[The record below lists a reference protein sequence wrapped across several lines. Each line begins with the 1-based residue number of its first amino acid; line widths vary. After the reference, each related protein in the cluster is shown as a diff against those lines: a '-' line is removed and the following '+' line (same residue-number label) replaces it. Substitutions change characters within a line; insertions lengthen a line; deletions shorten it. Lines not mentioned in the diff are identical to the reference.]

1 MYLYTYIG
9 IPYVLKFLQGL
20 TFIFANWKPST
31 KVYTRKNLDQALVQ
45 WQIMAVHKYKT
56 RKSLKAKIHEISP
69 LQKLKLILWFIQWN
83 LYFTNQLGIDL
94 FVKSKSTYN
103 RILLSNQLNSTYVAY
118 NTQAHYRKPV
128 IHLRSHVVRRKRSY
142 LCLRPDTGM
151 PWKHFW
157 VNHRYKALSRLE
169 SVAFYCPS
177 LLTYFSMF
185 HLRNKLHQFVFA
197 FLYVTNSGLSYP

>member
-1 MYLYTYIG
+1 MY
-9 IPYVLKFLQGL
+9 
-20 TFIFANWKPST
+20 
-31 KVYTRKNLDQALVQ
+31 
-45 WQIMAVHKYKT
+45 
-56 RKSLKAKIHEISP
+56 
-69 LQKLKLILWFIQWN
+69 IQWN

-151 PWKHFW
+151 PWKRFW

-169 SVAFYCPS
+169 SVAF
-177 LLTYFSMF
+177 LLS
-185 HLRNKLHQFVFA
+185 FA
-197 FLYVTNSGLSYP
+197 FNLLQHVPSSKQTPLIRLRFSLCHK